1 VFGFLLK
8 RIALGVVALWAGSF
22 LSFCFFASVFLPLR
36 GRPLLPAYWHWL
48 SGMPDGRSFSQGL
61 VLGRLWPIVLPAL
74 AHTAVLL
81 AYVLVLVAVFAIA
94 VGCFGALRRGSPVD
108 ALLRSITYGA
118 WAVPPFIVGLVLQ
131 LVFAGEL
138 GGRSGLG
145 WFPAAGWAGQC
156 PGGIGIDL
164 HTFRCPS
171 AGSGVVYVG
180 HVLWFLT
187 LPAVALAAGFVG
199 LHARYLRAALVA
211 QLDAPY
217 IATARAKG
225 LSERRVVLRHALRN
239 SLAVVVPV
247 VLGDFGAIFGA
258 SLAVDF
264 LFGLNGI
271 GSVFVR
277 VLNWNSN
284 VPVVDTYAAQLLL
297 LIGGALV
304 IAVSVLGELAV
315 GLIDPRV
322 GFER

>member
-1 VFGFLLK
+1 MLSFLF
-8 RIALGVVALWAGSF
+8 RRVVLGLAALWAGSF

-36 GRPLLPAYWHWL
+36 GTPLLPAYWRWL
-48 SGMPDGRSFSQGL
+48 SGVPSGRSFSHGL
-61 VLGRLWPIVLPAL
+61 VFGRLWPKVLPAL

-81 AYVLVLVAVFAIA
+81 AYVLVLVAVFATAI
-94 VGCFGALRRGSPVD
+94 GCFAALRRGSSVD
-108 ALLRSITYGA
+108 GLLRTVSYAA
-118 WAVPPFIVGLVLQ
+118 WAVPPFILGLVLE
-131 LVFAGEL
+131 LAFGSEL
-138 GGRSGLG
+138 GQPGLG
-145 WFPAAGWAGQC
+145 WFPAGGWAGQC
-156 PGGIGIDL
+156 PYGIGIDL

-225 LSERRVVLRHALRN
+225 LPERRVLLRHALRN

-247 VLGDFGAIFGA
+247 VLSDFGAIFGA
-258 SLAVDF
+258 SLAVDL
-264 LFGLNGI
+264 LFALNGI
-271 GSVFVR
+271 GSLFVG